1 MLKKYP
7 YRGPLPI
14 FTVPFGGGLLPQ
26 LQKNDGKYKGFNKC
40 SLYYENTNYHYSQ
53 GCRCYWGHCYR
64 CCTCNHNNINDPN
77 LPLGAVSDKL
87 KKSLQ
92 NLLHFLKNMSLLN
105 QEIIQS
111 MGIKEYMTVFLK
123 TKMDMDINSR

>member
-1 MLKKYP
+1 MKIQIIIILK
-7 YRGPLPI
+7 GVDVTEVI
-14 FTVPFGGGLLPQ
+14 
-26 LQKNDGKYKGFNKC
+26 
-40 SLYYENTNYHYSQ
+40 
-53 GCRCYWGHCYR
+53 CYR
-64 CCTCNHNNINDPN
+64 CYTCNHNNINDPN